1 MTPPSRI
8 LRASIA
14 VLALA
19 GAVVSIVAVDRWTP
33 DAAVA
38 FPSSERVLA
47 RAVEDAAALGYRV
60 RGKPRLGLSAGS
72 RTISSLADVQV
83 LVENQPNADLRRR
96 LLVAAPPIRLGVRF
110 YEAVGGEGVP
120 DTLLLE
126 YDGSAELVGA
136 AFAADRLRLRAYAR
150 IPPPEFADRVAA
162 LLLGKTPPEPI
173 EERWFDAVERVYSP
187 GGPEPAVYVSLSAT
201 TRWLAHKQ
209 PIGAPLLTYAAQ
221 RFATTGEQVRFWVLI
236 AGGLLAFAILL
247 WRLARRRAGF
257 GRAPVLAGLLALG
270 LVPSLAF
277 LTEPAVPKLLWLYF
291 LLTQVGVLLL
301 WTVGE
306 AELREIRGG
315 ASEHFDRLLTRRP
328 IRATG
333 AELLLGFAVGCALS
347 GLRAA
352 GGELAARFG
361 GGYSNVLAI
370 LPDQWTLG
378 SPLGQ
383 GLALAAVTSVLV
395 GFGGRLGGRPGAIA
409 GALLT
414 AAPWSLA
421 MWVAPLEWSLGL
433 GAVAALVAGWLL
445 WHGGLLA
452 LAVASVTAMSLPT
465 AWIGWAAFPL
475 QPAVALV
482 ASLPLAVP
490 VAGALLLWQ
499 APERRDGETIAP
511 AWVSELR
518 RSARLDAEVEL
529 LRTMQLSLLPAA
541 DLSGAC
547 GAEIAW
553 KMTPADT
560 VGGDFLELTEDADGR
575 LWIAV
580 ADVAGHGIACSIL
593 TAYTK
598 AAVVQHAVA
607 GANPAA
613 VLPKIRKLFAR
624 LTPRIA
630 AQASPGSTENG
641 SSPERR
647 RDPRRR
653 NMVTLLLAV
662 WDPARR
668 ELTVATAGHPPLLLY
683 DGQDLRELGPPGRPL
698 GVELAGTDEE
708 IRVACSEA
716 ATLVAFS
723 DGAVEATSPTGET
736 FGYQRWPELL
746 PALTG
751 RSATGILEALLGA
764 VDAHRAGKA
773 PDDDVTAIVV
783 KLPAPGAP
791 PALPPLP
798 GGREGRAG
806 DGAQGG

>member
-1 MTPPSRI
+1 MTPPPSRV

-14 VLALA
+14 ALALA
-19 GAVVSIVAVDRWTP
+19 GVVVGAVAVDRWSP
-33 DAAVA
+33 DAAVV
-38 FPSSERVLA
+38 FPTGEQVLA
-47 RAVEDAAALGYRV
+47 RAVDDAAALGYRV
-60 RGKPRLGLSAGS
+60 RGKPRLQLSAGS
-72 RTISSLADVQV
+72 RTVSSLADVQV

-96 LLVAAPPIRLGVRF
+96 LLAAAPPIRLGVRF
-110 YEAVGGEGVP
+110 FGAVGGEGVP

-126 YDGSAELVGA
+126 YDGAAELVGA
-136 AFAADRLRLRAYAR
+136 AFAADRFRLRPYAR

-173 EERWFDAVERVYSP
+173 EERWLESVERVYSP

-221 RFATTGEQVRFWVLI
+221 RFATTGEQARFWVLI
-236 AGGLLAFAILL
+236 GAGLTAFVILL

-257 GRAPVLAGLLALG
+257 GRAPALAVLLAIG
-270 LVPSLAF
+270 LVPSLTF
-277 LTEPAVPKLLWLYF
+277 LTEPDVPLLFWLYF
-291 LLTQVGVLLL
+291 LLTQVAVLLL

-315 ASEHFDRLLTRRP
+315 ATEHFDRLLTRRP

-333 AELLLGFAVGCALS
+333 GELLLGFGVGCALC
-347 GLRAA
+347 GLRGA
-352 GGELAARFG
+352 GGELAAHFG

-383 GLALAAVTSVLV
+383 GLALAAATCVLV
-395 GFGGRLGGRPGAIA
+395 GFGGRLGRRPGAIA

-414 AAPWSLA
+414 AAPWSLV

-433 GAVAALVAGWLL
+433 GAAAALVAGWVL

-452 LAVASVTAMSLPT
+452 LAVASVTALSLPT
-465 AWIGWAAFPL
+465 VWIGWTVWPL

-482 ASLPLAVP
+482 AGLPLLAP
-490 VAGALLLWQ
+490 VASALLLWR
-499 APERRDGETIAP
+499 APIRGGEAIAP

-529 LRTMQLSLLPAA
+529 LRSMQLSLLPAA
-541 DLSGAC
+541 TLSGAC
-547 GAEIAW
+547 GTEIAW
-553 KMTPADT
+553 EMTPADT
-560 VGGDFLELTEDADGR
+560 VGGDFLEVTEDAGGR

-598 AAVVQHAVA
+598 AAVVEHAVR
-607 GANPAA
+607 GATPAA
-613 VLPKIRKLFAR
+613 VLPEIRKLFAR

-630 AQASPGSTENG
+630 NG
-641 SSPERR
+641 AVSHSSPSGGTSQLSPSGGTSGHR

-653 NMVTLLLAV
+653 SMVTLLLAV
-662 WDPARR
+662 WDPERR
-668 ELTVATAGHPPLLLY
+668 ELTVATAGHPPLLLT
-683 DGQDLRELGPPGRPL
+683 DGENVRELGPPSRPL
-698 GVELAGTDEE
+698 GVDLDGNDAE
-708 IRVACSEA
+708 IRVACPGA

-723 DGAVEATSPTGET
+723 DGVVEATSPGGEA
-736 FGYQRWPELL
+736 FGYERWPELL
-746 PALTG
+746 SELAD
-751 RSATGILEALLGA
+751 RSAADTLEALLGA
-764 VDAHRAGKA
+764 VDAHRAGKP
-773 PDDDVTAIVV
+773 PDDDVTAVVV
-783 KLPAPGAP
+783 KLPVCC
-791 PALPPLP
+791 
-798 GGREGRAG
+798 
-806 DGAQGG
+806 